1 MGTLNPPETV
11 MENYLSDLPLFS
23 RPAFLRPGKLEDAFW
38 RFHTQNPH
46 VYRLLV
52 RLAREWKRSVGGKLG
67 IKALFERARWE
78 SRIVTQGEEYA
89 LNNNYTAFYAR
100 LIMAQERDLKGIFN
114 LREQKVPST
123 ISNHE
128 N

>member
-1 MGTLNPPETV
+1 MNAE
-11 MENYLSDLPLFS
+11 LSDLPLFVAS
-23 RPAFLRPGKLEDAFW
+23 RPAFLRRGNLEDAFW
-38 RFHTQNPH
+38 SFHTENPH
-46 VYRLLV
+46 VYELLV
-52 RLAREWKRSVGGKLG
+52 RLAREWRRTVGDKLG

-78 SRIVTQGEEYA
+78 SRIVTRGEEYS

-123 ISNHE
+123 ISKP
-128 N
+128 